1 MSDTEFNYDHSL
13 TVSQNFKYWYELNT
27 DEREEWNESKLGE
40 AEAYELFVEIFANDV
55 DK

>member
-1 MSDTEFNYDHSL
+1 MSDTVFNYDHSR

-27 DEREEWNESKLGE
+27 IERESWNESKLSE
-40 AEAYELFVEIFANDV
+40 AKAYELFVDIFADEV